1 MVPEQ
6 EVVEQER
13 AVDSA
18 EAQILA
24 ARVAAVTDRRES
36 SPLTSKLST
45 GKMNPRAPEW
55 NKRLKIVLRHRA
67 EHRAQ
72 TMGKAAC
79 CKRCANAAE
88 KLEPDSQSALFALK
102 KNSWRWHLFLHS
114 ILFLLLLGKPWIN
127 ARWSS

>member
-79 CKRCANAAE
+79 CKRCANAGMCLKHLVS
-88 KLEPDSQSALFALK
+88 KLKHLK
-102 KNSWRWHLFLHS
+102 LDVLACSCKVREATSIYFLQ
-114 ILFLLLLGKPWIN
+114 
-127 ARWSS
+127 